1 MIRRFHGIDRHK
13 AYSTISVLDREG
25 QEIRFVG
32 ACDLKGYLKELG
44 PQDAVVLEACGGS
57 FWWADRIE
65 ERGAQCFVLDP
76 NRFRITTR
84 VVEQDRPPGC
94 A

>member
-25 QEIRFVG
+25 QEVQFIG

-44 PQDAVVLEACGGS
+44 PGTRGCGGS
-57 FWWADRIE
+57 GGLW
-65 ERGAQCFVLDP
+65 G
-76 NRFRITTR
+76 
-84 VVEQDRPPGC
+84 
-94 A
+94 